1 MKVNEITNE
10 TLGILYEMANLTKP
24 ITGIEPV
31 VFCSPKGG
39 AKHEC
44 RVKVSNTIGK
54 VTDSDLFSVVL
65 KDLSIVGDCKL
76 TSDQLESV
84 KWWIHRNRF
93 AILDYWKDKT
103 DTLQFLLAVKKITED
118 FEKGEKL

>member
-1 MKVNEITNE
+1 MKANEIITE
-10 TLGILYEMANLTKP
+10 AIGVLYEMANLNKE

-44 RVKVSNTIGK
+44 RVKVSNILGRA
-54 VTDSDLFSVVL
+54 TDSDLFSIAL
-65 KDLSIVGDCKL
+65 KDLSIIGTCKL
-76 TSDQLESV
+76 TADQLESA

-103 DTLQFLLAVKKITED
+103 NTLQFLLAVKKLTED
-118 FEKGEKL
+118 NENGIG